1 MKDCHAIC
9 SIPLRP
15 WATMT
20 FKTYFE
26 LRIAETMRQ
35 ALFVFA
41 VVIQMVAI
49 ANAQMLAEPAVFD
62 KAEALENPTR
72 IAIAKEQ
79 ALINQIYEP
88 ELLLRVEQARS
99 KIIHTNFPIARSAIS
114 NPDIVDI
121 QVFDANELEIIGKQ
135 VGETTITFWFDI
147 PNQGREVLRYLVQ
160 VDDVKQ
166 EQRRREARY
175 KALQSRIN
183 ELFPGSQVFLFPVE
197 NKVIVRGQARDAKEA
212 DEIIRLLG
220 QRNALN
226 NSAAGQSGYLDLGS
240 GNANGDE
247 PFETDGDIFVNLLT
261 VPGEQQVMLKVRV
274 AELVRNSGR
283 NAGVDFN
290 ISDGNFQIS
299 SILGGAGN
307 LTAILDDGDVQFFLQ
322 AISSHSYGKILAEP
336 TLVTISGQAAQFL
349 SGGEFAVPTA
359 VGVGGV
365 GAATTTFRGFGTQ
378 LQFTPT
384 VLDKDLIRLQVSPS
398 FSSLNAA
405 ASVDGIP
412 GLSTRSLNTTVDLRE
427 GQWLAV
433 AGLIQDES
441 GGAENTGSVPRRL
454 AVYWWPVF
462 NDEYFAFRNGI
473 GGACQSRVDSS
484 SGGRASSVAAA
495 GNGNNGA
502 NRRRFLPSKQH
513 RRLSRI

>member
-1 MKDCHAIC
+1 
-9 SIPLRP
+9 
-15 WATMT
+15 
-20 FKTYFE
+20 
-26 LRIAETMRQ
+26 
-35 ALFVFA
+35 
-41 VVIQMVAI
+41 
-49 ANAQMLAEPAVFD
+49 MLAEPAAID
-62 KAEALENPTR
+62 KAEVLENPTR
-72 IAIAKEQ
+72 VAIAKEQ

-88 ELLLRVEQARS
+88 ELLLRVEKARS
-99 KIIHTNFPIARSAIS
+99 KIVHTNFPIARSAIS

-121 QVFDANELEIIGKQ
+121 QVFDANELEIVGKQ

-220 QRNALN
+220 QRNSLN
-226 NSAAGQSGYLDLGS
+226 DSTVGRSAPPGFGAGNTDGNQS
-240 GNANGDE
+240 
-247 PFETDGDIFVNLLT
+247 FESDGDIFVNLLT

-283 NAGVDFN
+283 NAGVDIN
-290 ISDGNFQIS
+290 ISDANLQLS

-307 LTAILDDGDVQFFLQ
+307 ITAIFDDGDVQFFLE

-336 TLVTISGQAAQFL
+336 TLVTISGQPAQFL

-441 GGAENTGSVPRRL
+441 GGQRTRVPYLGDLPFVGGLFSTMSTSRFETELVVLVSPELIHPLEAEQVPLLLPGMEITEPTDDDFFLRNNTEGYQGFDHRSTV
-454 AVYWWPVF
+454 WPEVKRQ
-462 NDEYFAFRNGI
+462 NSGVRQHGYLQRVTRQI
-473 GGACQSRVDSS
+473 GLQKAYVCGP
-484 SGGRASSVAAA
+484 SGFS
-495 GNGNNGA
+495 
-502 NRRRFLPSKQH
+502 Q
-513 RRLSRI
+513 

>member
-1 MKDCHAIC
+1 
-9 SIPLRP
+9 
-15 WATMT
+15 
-20 FKTYFE
+20 
-26 LRIAETMRQ
+26 
-35 ALFVFA
+35 
-41 VVIQMVAI
+41 MVAA
-49 ANAQMLAEPAVFD
+49 ANAQLLSEPPVFD
-62 KAEALENPTR
+62 KTEALENPSR

-88 ELLLRVEQARS
+88 ELLLRVEQAQS
-99 KIIHTNFPIARSAIS
+99 KIIHTNFPIVRSAIS
-114 NPDIVDI
+114 NPEIVDI
-121 QVFDANELEIIGKQ
+121 QVFDANEIEIIGQQ
-135 VGETTITFWFDI
+135 VGETSITFWFDI

-166 EQRRREARY
+166 DQRRREARY

-220 QRNALN
+220 QRNSTSPTFEPYAPN
-226 NSAAGQSGYLDLGS
+226 
-240 GNANGDE
+240 NANSGGSDDQ
-247 PFETDGDIFVNLLT
+247 FETDGDIFVNLLT

-290 ISDGNFQIS
+290 ITDGNFQLS

-336 TLVTISGQAAQFL
+336 TLVTISGQSAEFL

-365 GAATTTFRGFGTQ
+365 GAASTSFRGFGTQ

-405 ASVDGIP
+405 TAVGGIP
-412 GLSTRSLNTTVDLRE
+412 GLSTRSVNTTVDLRE

-441 GGAENTGSVPRRL
+441 GGQRTKVPYL
-454 AVYWWPVF
+454 GDLPF
-462 NDEYFAFRNGI
+462 I
-473 GGACQSRVDSS
+473 GGFFSTMSTSRFETELVVLVSPELIHPLELEQIPLLLPGMEITEPTDDDFFLRNNTEGY
-484 SGGRASSVAAA
+484 SGFNHRSTVWPEVQRQNSGVRQFDYLQRITRQIGLQKSYVC
-495 GNGNNGA
+495 G
-502 NRRRFLPSKQH
+502 PSGFSQ
-513 RRLSRI
+513 